1 MNVKNKK
8 CIFRLS
14 YRSLRAAKK
23 RNIIAVIAIILTTIL
38 FTSLFTIALSLND
51 SYQTYSFRQMGGYS
65 HGTFKDVTDEQ
76 ADKLITHS
84 KIKAYGK
91 RTCIG
96 SIKSDYFGQISG

>member
-14 YRSLRAAKK
+14 YRSLRAAKN

-51 SYQTYSFRQMGGYS
+51 SYQTYSFRQIGGYS
-65 HGTFKDVTDEQ
+65 PVSY
-76 ADKLITHS
+76 THLTLPT
-84 KIKAYGK
+84 IA
-91 RTCIG
+91 
-96 SIKSDYFGQISG
+96 